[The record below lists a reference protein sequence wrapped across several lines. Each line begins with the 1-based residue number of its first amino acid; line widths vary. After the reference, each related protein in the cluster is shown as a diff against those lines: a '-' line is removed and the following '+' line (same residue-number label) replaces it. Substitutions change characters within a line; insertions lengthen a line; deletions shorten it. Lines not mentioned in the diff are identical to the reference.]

1 MNVKI
6 GPITK
11 LDINNELNEYQKSA
25 VHKKSIAIGIINNT
39 ISGFR
44 KLKDYVDNGGEMKIG
59 FLICNPFLFAH
70 TLELIIKGIWELSHS
85 KVFGKEEISKYGHNI
100 HKIYLTLDENAKKF
114 IRRAYNRR
122 VKEHR
127 DMFRESNLSVSV
139 SGNSSRPLSSF
150 PYYSFEECLKN
161 NSKIVIHGK
170 YEFQTERKVN
180 IVTAVTP
187 IPSIEEEGIM
197 FGEVSPFLYD
207 LIEYIEKR
215 T

>member
-1 MNVKI
+1 
-6 GPITK
+6 
-11 LDINNELNEYQKSA
+11 
-25 VHKKSIAIGIINNT
+25 
-39 ISGFR
+39 
-44 KLKDYVDNGGEMKIG
+44 MKIG

-85 KVFGKEEISKYGHNI
+85 KVFGKEEINEYKHDI
-100 HKIYLTLDENAKKF
+100 HRIYPTLDENAKKF

-122 VKEHR
+122 VKEHQ
-127 DMFRESNLSVSV
+127 DMFRKSNLSVSI
-139 SGNSSRPLSSF
+139 SENSSRSLSSF

-180 IVTAVTP
+180 IVTGVTP

-197 FGEVSPFLYD
+197 FGEASPFLYD
-207 LIEYIEKR
+207 LIGYIEKR